1 MKLYEVDLYYS
12 TYVTLRV
19 EAGSE
24 EEAIEKARNEVIED
38 EGPDL
43 KQLLRNLESWEECDE
58 AREVKGGLRRLAP
71 VGGD

>member
-12 TYVTLRV
+12 TYVTLRI

-24 EEAIEKARNEVIED
+24 TEAIEKARNEVIED

-43 KQLLRNLESWEECDE
+43 KHLLQNLESWEECDE
-58 AREVKGGLRRLAP
+58 AREVSKEVILRGR
-71 VGGD
+71 